1 MTPSH
6 SFTPSVRPSP
16 ISDAGSTARELET
29 VRLELAREEA
39 TLLEM
44 QQARV
49 DEARRAL
56 EQSSRMSMPPNSQ
69 LPSHTEISGSPQLS
83 EAFYLQIQMERERSE
98 RAERQEAK
106 TERLLIAL
114 LAAATAVAC
123 AVVLTKRR

>member
-1 MTPSH
+1 
-6 SFTPSVRPSP
+6 
-16 ISDAGSTARELET
+16 

-56 EQSSRMSMPPNSQ
+56 EQSSRMPMPPHSQ
-69 LPSHTEISGSPQLS
+69 LPSHAEISGSPQLS